1 MIDHSLFFA
10 SSREMLA
17 VVDPEHRLVAVNP
30 AWTAA
35 FGGPP
40 EGAERGSLA
49 ALVHDDDRERLLGA
63 FAAIP
68 AGGSARLDGR
78 LRGGD
83 GAYLDVELLCVRG
96 PDPAGALHLSARER
110 GREEALSAELAFTRR
125 RLDALFA
132 TMQDEVYMTDADG
145 IIDGLAR
152 PPPGV
157 PAEAVLGTVMLDWS
171 APEERGPMEARYNQV
186 RESGAIVAYE
196 TAARF
201 PDGSIQYMS
210 SRMGSIRDGD
220 RHAGTVLITRNVTQ
234 ERHAEE
240 AKRRAEQQVREYMI
254 QLERSNRELER
265 FASVASHDLQEPLRK
280 IQAFNDRLCDFGTG
294 QS

>member
-1 MIDHSLFFA
+1 MWVSPSAAAHRRQDEAIEHPVGL
-10 SSREMLA
+10 
-17 VVDPEHRLVAVNP
+17 VVD
-30 AWTAA
+30 
-35 FGGPP
+35 
-40 EGAERGSLA
+40 
-49 ALVHDDDRERLLGA
+49 
-63 FAAIP
+63 
-68 AGGSARLDGR
+68 GR
-78 LRGGD
+78 
-83 GAYLDVELLCVRG
+83 
-96 PDPAGALHLSARER
+96 
-110 GREEALSAELAFTRR
+110 RR

-220 RHAGTVLITRNVTQ
+220 RHAGNVPRPPSGRAA
-234 ERHAEE
+234 ERPSG
-240 AKRRAEQQVREYMI
+240 RAEDGSRIRRGTLPPKWRRTWWMDDQDLRQFAVGREDCG
-254 QLERSNRELER
+254 
-265 FASVASHDLQEPLRK
+265 A
-280 IQAFNDRLCDFGTG
+280 
-294 QS
+294 